1 MKREEEKAGG
11 KVGGAGVGRGRP
23 DRIWPRG
30 PRQRMKGSR
39 QEGHRT
45 RAGHE
50 RTAGSEQEF
59 Q

>member
-11 KVGGAGVGRGRP
+11 RVGVGGGRGRP

-39 QEGHRT
+39 QEGHGT

-50 RTAGSEQEF
+50 RMAGSEEEF